1 MRSAPCPAPS
11 GGPRSRL
18 GRLWAL
24 AGRMG
29 APRSLVELGMREED
43 IARIADLAVANPYAN
58 PRPVTREGVEG
69 LPRAAWAGNPPA
81 G

>member
-1 MRSAPCPAPS
+1 M
-11 GGPRSRL
+11 GP
-18 GRLWAL
+18 
-24 AGRMG
+24 
-29 APRSLVELGMREED
+29 PRSLVELGMREED

-58 PRPVTREGVEG
+58 LRPVTREGVEG